1 MFRRQFVIYILM
13 ILLVI
18 SVSYPSN
25 LNLKIFLKK
34 GCKIPET
41 VYFISFLRLFFIV
54 TSCIN
59 LTNNGEFNHNQ
70 TINKK

>member
-1 MFRRQFVIYILM
+1 M

-41 VYFISFLRLFFIV
+41 MYFIFIFRLFL
-54 TSCIN
+54 N
-59 LTNNGEFNHNQ
+59 LTDLNTIPTIGNFYNNY
-70 TINKK
+70 